1 MRADRGRR
9 AMPCQF
15 IPRGIV
21 PGASVIS
28 SRQFCAIFVGRA
40 REPIEAAGVS
50 YSGTVTVDKMR
61 FTPIRYFRNTRFEI
75 SAVYRPGMKAGH
87 RPAIRRP
94 T

>member
-28 SRQFCAIFVGRA
+28 SRQFCAILVGA

-61 FTPIRYFRNTRFEI
+61 FARFDI
-75 SAVYRPGMKAGH
+75 SATRASKSAQFVVQA
-87 RPAIRRP
+87 
-94 T
+94 